1 MRKTTVY
8 KGQSMAWMIWFWLA
22 LLLVALATR
31 CKAQTSNVERV
42 NAWTRSFI
50 MGDPLSGSLF
60 DPTGTL
66 APAIRQ
72 MAVEESLAGASNL
85 LAAAQAG
92 LSNGVARLIAVT
104 NRISE
109 FEGRIYIAADM
120 DNDEGYSN
128 LWSAVISESVETN
141 GTIHY
146 YCYYSREL
154 AKPPMTMWEFDI
166 SESNKVWVAG
176 VTSTNNVTTNVL
188 GYACYDIAVQ
198 RPASALNM
206 TVRAN
211 KFMKLGTP
219 TVPFDLS
226 AAGLVLIQGG
236 VTNTPYTGTLVYT
249 NDSIVTT
256 EVYTSGLM
264 LSITEE
270 ALP

>member
-1 MRKTTVY
+1 MK
-8 KGQSMAWMIWFWLA
+8 KAIAILCFLA
-22 LLLVALATR
+22 VTAG
-31 CKAQTSNVERV
+31 AQTSNVERV
-42 NAWTRSFI
+42 KAWTRTFV
-50 MGDPLSGSLF
+50 MGDPLTGTLL

-72 MAVEESLAGASNL
+72 MAIEESLAGASNL
-85 LAAAQAG
+85 LAAAQSG

-109 FEGRIYIAADM
+109 FEGRIYLAADM

-146 YCYYSREL
+146 YCHYSRAL
-154 AKPPMTMWEFDI
+154 ATPPSTMWEFDI
-166 SESNKVWVAG
+166 AESNKVWVAG

-198 RPASALNM
+198 RPAAALNM

-211 KFMKLGTP
+211 KFMRLGTP

-226 AAGLVLIQGG
+226 AAGLVLIHGG
-236 VTNTPYTGTLVYT
+236 VTNTPWTGTLVYT
-249 NDSIVTT
+249 NNSIVTT
-256 EVYTSGLM
+256 EVYSSGLM
-264 LSITEE
+264 LSISEE
-270 ALP
+270 AL